1 MINDLSLDD
10 NKLYYSISEVAKI
23 LNINESTLRFWEKD
37 FPFISPKKSEKGTRR
52 YTKKE
57 IKNIQLV
64 NHLLKERK
72 LTIEGAQKLLKTDKE
87 GIEKKHEIVLK
98 LQEIKNNIQQLR
110 KAFDQ
115 RLNITEESEHND

>member
-37 FPFISPKKSEKGTRR
+37 FPFISPKKSVKGTRR

-72 LTIEGAQKLLKTDKE
+72 LTIEGAQKLLKVDKE

-98 LQEIKNNIQQLR
+98 LQEIKSNIQQLR

-115 RLNITEESEHND
+115 RLNITEEGERND